1 MAGKDGTMRDPVDLL
16 RRLGEAPASF
26 DFHAALRLVECAHPD
41 LPRIGT
47 APRPRQEAL
56 RFGQAP
62 SLAFEGAALAR
73 LERSDGAD
81 AVEENA
87 APLLLVNLFGLLG
100 ANGPMP
106 VHITEYVR
114 DRLRNGGDPTLA
126 RFLDMFHHRLIS
138 LFYRAW
144 ASAQPA
150 VDHDRPGADRFST
163 YVGALFGTG
172 MPSLRGRDAVPDAA
186 KLHYAGRLAPHAASA
201 DGLEAILSD
210 DLGAP
215 VRVQQF
221 VGHWMRL
228 PPDGV
233 WRLGGTPG
241 AIGQL
246 GQTAVLGRQVWNA
259 QHKFRLVIG
268 PLDAAQLADL
278 LPGGAGMRRLAAWV
292 AQYAGLA
299 LDWDVNLIVRK
310 EARPG
315 LTLGAGARLGW
326 TSWIGAQPP
335 ARDDR
340 QLRFAPRRAAG
351 AGH

>member
-16 RRLGEAPASF
+16 RRLAEAPASF

-62 SLAFEGAALAR
+62 SLSFESASLAR
-73 LERSDGAD
+73 LERRDGTD
-81 AVEENA
+81 GA
-87 APLLLVNLFGLLG
+87 APLLMVNLFGLLG

-114 DRLRNGGDPTLA
+114 DRLRNSADPTLA
-126 RFLDMFHHRLIS
+126 RFLDMFQHRMIS

-163 YVGALFGTG
+163 YVGALFGIG
-172 MPSLRGRDAVPDAA
+172 MPSLRARDAVPDAA

-201 DGLEAILSD
+201 DGLQAILSD
-210 DLGAP
+210 DLGVP

-233 WRLGGTPG
+233 WRLGGSPG

-246 GQTAVLGRQVWNA
+246 GQSTVLGRQVWNA

-268 PLDAAQLADL
+268 PVDAVQLADL
-278 LPGGAGMRRLAAWV
+278 LPGRAGMRRLAAWV

-310 EARPG
+310 DARPG
-315 LTLGAGARLGW
+315 LRLGAGARLGW
-326 TSWIGAQPP
+326 TSWIGAQAP
-335 ARDDR
+335 AQDDR

-351 AGH
+351 ADH

>member
-1 MAGKDGTMRDPVDLL
+1 MRDPVDLL
-16 RRLGEAPASF
+16 GRLEDAPASF

-47 APRPRQEAL
+47 ARRPRQEAL

-62 SLAFEGAALAR
+62 SLSFEGASLAR
-73 LERSDGAD
+73 LERGGDGAPD
-81 AVEENA
+81 ED

-106 VHITEYVR
+106 VHVTEYVR

-126 RFLDMFHHRLIS
+126 RFLDVFHHRMIS

-163 YVGALFGTG
+163 YVGALFGIG
-172 MPSLRGRDAVPDAA
+172 MPSLRERDAVPDAA
-186 KLHYAGRLAPHAASA
+186 KLHYAGRLAPHTASA
-201 DGLEAILSD
+201 DGLAAILSD
-210 DLGAP
+210 DLGVP

-228 PPDGV
+228 PQDGV
-233 WRLGGTPG
+233 WRLGEG
-241 AIGQL
+241 AMGQL
-246 GQTAVLGRQVWNA
+246 GQSTVLGRQVWNA
-259 QHKFRLVIG
+259 QHKFRLLVG
-268 PLDAAQLADL
+268 PVDAARLPDL
-278 LPGGAGMRRLAAWV
+278 LPDGAGTRRLAAWV

-310 EARPG
+310 DARPS
-315 LTLGAGARLGW
+315 LTLGGGGRLGW
-326 TSWIGAQPP
+326 TSWIGARAP
-335 ARDDR
+335 AQDDR
-340 QLRFAPRRAAG
+340 QLRFAPRRTVG
-351 AGH
+351 PGH